1 MIRVL
6 LFLLI
11 VLLLGL
17 GFAWFADR
25 PGDVVLNWQGN
36 EYQTSLMVV
45 LVGLVI
51 LVAAI
56 MIIWWLGRTILDSPQ
71 IMKRFFKERKKDR
84 GYKALSQGLIAANS
98 GDAASARR
106 FTKESVRLLGREPL
120 VDLLDAQSALLE
132 GKRED
137 ARKRFEDMLG
147 NDETRLVALRG
158 LYLEAERQGAKEA
171 ARHYA
176 EEAHTA
182 APALP
187 WAGNAK
193 LRYASLDGDWAGA
206 LGALEANKSAG
217 LIDKD
222 TAKRQKAVLLT
233 AQAMAM
239 EPADPVQA
247 AKLAREAHKL
257 APTLVPAAVIGA
269 KALARNSDIG
279 RAAGMIETVWKKEPH
294 PDLAASY
301 VHLRIGDSAA
311 DRLKRAKKLAG
322 MKPNHPEGSFTIA
335 EAAIDAQEWK
345 LARESLKSVL
355 LTRPSER
362 ACLLM
367 AEIEEGEFGDKG
379 RMRDW
384 LSRAVR
390 SPRDAAWTADGY
402 VSDKWLPI
410 SPVSGR
416 IDAFEWKVPLEQLD
430 APKAEVLD
438 ADGLN
443 ELLSEPEVAPV
454 AEEPPATPE
463 ESKKSPPA
471 PQEAAAA
478 GVAGGIMSPAGSAA
492 KDGDAGGKAS
502 EADKPVA
509 PVTPVTI
516 EAEPAEADGKKEHK
530 DLPDE
535 EEAKKTPRAKAE
547 HSSDEKDGTGMEP
560 ASAIDGKDAGK
571 GPGAKDEAGD
581 EPDDEPGDPSRKPEE
596 PDSRSG
602 GKTASENG
610 ARKTIAEGDDAGA
623 KGAKKEN
630 GAHSKAEFILD
641 RRPDDPGI
649 RDEDLKPKPKRF
661 GIF

>member
-1 MIRVL
+1 MIRVF
-6 LFLLI
+6 LFLLV
-11 VLLLGL
+11 VLFLGL

-25 PGDVVLNWQGN
+25 PGQVVLDWQGN

-45 LVGLVI
+45 LVGLV
-51 LVAAI
+51 AI
-56 MIIWWLGRTILDSPQ
+56 ISTVMIFWWLARTILDSPQ
-71 IMKRFFKERKKDR
+71 IMRRFFSARKKDR
-84 GYKALSQGLIAANS
+84 GYRALSQGLIAANS

-137 ARKRFEDMLG
+137 ARKRFEGMLE

-158 LYLEAERQGAKEA
+158 LYLEAERQGAKDA

-176 EEAHTA
+176 EEAHKA
-182 APALP
+182 APSLP

-193 LRYASLDGDWAGA
+193 LRYASMDGDWEGA
-206 LGALEANKSAG
+206 LKALEANKSAG

-222 TAKRQKAVLLT
+222 TAKRQRAVLLT
-233 AQAMAM
+233 AQAMAC

-301 VHLRIGDSAA
+301 VHLRMGDSAA
-311 DRLKRAKKLAG
+311 DRLKRARKLAG
-322 MKPNHPEGSFTIA
+322 MKANHPEGSFAIA
-335 EAAIDAQEWK
+335 EAAIDAHEWK
-345 LARESLKSVL
+345 LAREALKPVL
-355 LTRPSER
+355 LTKPSER

-367 AEIEEGEFGDKG
+367 SEIEEGEFGDKG

-390 SPRDAAWTADGY
+390 SPKDAAWTADGY
-402 VSDKWLPI
+402 ISDKWLPI
-410 SPVSGR
+410 SPLTGR

-430 APKAEVLD
+430 APTAEVLN
-438 ADGLN
+438 ADGL
-443 ELLSEPEVAPV
+443 EDLIREPETAPIVEEPAPV
-454 AEEPPATPE
+454 ADKAKTP
-463 ESKKSPPA
+463 SKAGKSEA
-471 PQEAAAA
+471 AGGAAAA
-478 GVAGGIMSPAGSAA
+478 TKVAVAKDDDASVVSAERLPKNTESAEEVLTVDAEIIAAEVQKSTEKSEDSIAEAKPEQKSEDKKADSPATAIADQTSEKQDEAA
-492 KDGDAGGKAS
+492 KAAAVTSENVPEDKTTQSSMKTGADDTKKDALKP
-502 EADKPVA
+502 ADK
-509 PVTPVTI
+509 
-516 EAEPAEADGKKEHK
+516 DRKE
-530 DLPDE
+530 E
-535 EEAKKTPRAKAE
+535 R
-547 HSSDEKDGTGMEP
+547 
-560 ASAIDGKDAGK
+560 
-571 GPGAKDEAGD
+571 
-581 EPDDEPGDPSRKPEE
+581 
-596 PDSRSG
+596 
-602 GKTASENG
+602 
-610 ARKTIAEGDDAGA
+610 
-623 KGAKKEN
+623 
-630 GAHSKAEFILD
+630 HSKAEFILD

-649 RDEDLKPKPKRF
+649 REEDLKPKPKRF